1 MPTDRTHK
9 RFSYFKYHLP
19 KDLHLTPHLSSFMP
33 RKTKNKPRSH
43 HPLKSQEST
52 RKPVGLLVTED
63 LESAIA
69 SCRKEVDSIVK
80 ACRARNVRFRDR
92 DFDLQFD
99 PFRCLNGYT
108 PSDLLDAPQ
117 KDVQRVTEI
126 YDDPHFFPKGGAV
139 TSNAI
144 AQGSLGDC
152 YFLAALA
159 TVSSFPSLIEK
170 ICVARDEVVGVYG
183 FIFYGDHGWTS
194 VIVDDLLYTKVAK
207 FEELSA
213 ESKALY
219 HNSKDHYNAVAR
231 KGGKTLLFAGAGS
244 QDEMWVPLIEKA
256 YAKHYGNYSHLDG
269 GWSCEAVEDLTGGV
283 SSVFFPKDILD
294 TDRFWTEELLHAN
307 KDRVFACG
315 FNTLKPTEDYPWAA
329 PDVEGLI
336 GGHAYS
342 ILRAVDCKGK
352 RFVVLRNPWG
362 KGEWTGRWSD
372 GSQEWTREWLDAL
385 PELDHVFGNDGQFV
399 MEYSDFLQR
408 FDDIERTFL
417 FDDTWVASSQW
428 MGVPLYTG
436 LRAQAYGILSFLVT
450 IESATKAIFSLSR
463 LNRRSF
469 NSIEEPN
476 ISMGFALVR
485 VGDSEPIAKAFERR
499 PFASRSITLE
509 LEAEAGSYCVY
520 VCFDREDGNY
530 GFDDNGKN
538 ESARVKSTILSNIV
552 RAQSVVEDWDPVAE
566 EVFIPKTLE
575 QIIAEDHLESTT
587 NPDEAPEED
596 AGNEENAEA
605 DEAEGEKNEADDTK
619 AGHDEAEKTG
629 TSGDGG
635 SGSDEE
641 DEWKDLLNDDGSTI
655 FVGMRVY
662 TQNKE
667 PSIIVGRLRCE
678 GGKLCLCGECE

>member
-1 MPTDRTHK
+1 
-9 RFSYFKYHLP
+9 
-19 KDLHLTPHLSSFMP
+19 MP

-80 ACRARNVRFRDR
+80 ACRARNVRFRQVDR

-170 ICVARDEVVGVYG
+170 ICVAASYG

-194 VIVDDLLYTKVAK
+194 VIVDDL
-207 FEELSA
+207 F
-213 ESKALY
+213 
-219 HNSKDHYNAVAR
+219 KDHYNAVAR

-256 YAKHYGNYSHLDG
+256 YAKHYGITPIWTVDG
-269 GWSCEAVEDLTGGV
+269 AVRPSRTSLEGV

-329 PDVEGLI
+329 PDVEGLLI
-336 GGHAYS
+336 ARESVSWYSETRGGKANGLEGGQTGLKS
-342 ILRAVDCKGK
+342 GLGS
-352 RFVVLRNPWG
+352 G
-362 KGEWTGRWSD
+362 WTP
-372 GSQEWTREWLDAL
+372 L

-428 MGVPLYTG
+428 IGSSALHRAPRSS
-436 LRAQAYGILSFLVT
+436 LRDLVL
-450 IESATKAIFSLSR
+450 ATKAIFSLSR

-476 ISMGFALVR
+476 ISMEFAL
-485 VGDSEPIAKAFERR
+485 
-499 PFASRSITLE
+499 
-509 LEAEAGSYCVY
+509 

-538 ESARVKSTILSNIV
+538 ESVRVKSTILSNIV
-552 RAQSVVEDWDPVAE
+552 RAQSVVEDWDPAAE

-575 QIIAEDHLESTT
+575 QIIAEDHLDSTT

-605 DEAEGEKNEADDTK
+605 DEAEGGKNEADDTK

-641 DEWKDLLNDDGSTI
+641 MN
-655 FVGMRVY
+655 
-662 TQNKE
+662 
-667 PSIIVGRLRCE
+667 GRIS
-678 GGKLCLCGECE
+678 